1 MTSSPHD
8 AKEHAIPTPQTS
20 SPIADYVFLNASVF
34 TDAVVTPAPDT
45 VGVRGDTIVYVG
57 HGVAPGLVGAA
68 TETIDVHGA
77 TLLPGFID
85 AHVHPVAAGMQ
96 ALRCDLSGLA
106 HDRRD
111 YLGAIDG
118 DARANPGGPVIAGS
132 GWYGDAFAGGS
143 PNRSDI
149 DTVVPDRPVVLTSH
163 DGHGVWVNT
172 KALEVCGITS
182 RTGDPSG
189 GRIVRD
195 ESGQPTGMLIE
206 RAADPFNA
214 LI

>member
-1 MTSSPHD
+1 M
-8 AKEHAIPTPQTS
+8 
-20 SPIADYVFLNASVF
+20 IADSLFINASVF
-34 TDAVVTPAPDT
+34 VADGSLGLPDT
-45 VGVRGDTIVYVG
+45 VAVRGGVITHVG
-57 HGVAPGLVGAA
+57 RGVPKDLLGPRTEIIDAA
-68 TETIDVHGA
+68 GA

-111 YLGAIDG
+111 YLDAIDG
-118 DARANPGGPVIAGS
+118 YARANPGEPVIAGS

-189 GRIVRD
+189 G
-195 ESGQPTGMLIE
+195 
-206 RAADPFNA
+206 
-214 LI
+214 